1 MSAVYPVREPFPT
14 RWNDNDQ
21 YGHLNNTV
29 YYAAMDTAVNA
40 FMIREGGL
48 EPVGG
53 DAIALCAASSC
64 EFLAPA
70 GFPEPLE
77 VGIGVERLGTTSVTW
92 ALGILRAGQDEP
104 IATGRFVHVFVDA
117 EGRRPTPVPT
127 SIRAA
132 IESRLLSTGR
142 WSTDPRSTTPRRSL
156 SEGAPE
162 TETKRP
168 EPR

>member
-1 MSAVYPVREPFPT
+1 MSAPTARGAYPVREPFAT
-14 RWNDNDQ
+14 RWADNDQ

-64 EFLAPA
+64 EFLASA
-70 GFPEPLE
+70 GFPDALE
-77 VGIGVERLGTTSVTW
+77 VGIAVERLGTTSITW
-92 ALGILRAGQDEP
+92 ALGILRAGDEAP

-117 EGRRPTPVPT
+117 ATRRPTPVPP
-127 SIRAA
+127 SIRSA
-132 IESRLLSTGR
+132 IETLLLAS
-142 WSTDPRSTTPRRSL
+142 
-156 SEGAPE
+156 APPPVE
-162 TETKRP
+162 
-168 EPR
+168 

>member
-1 MSAVYPVREPFPT
+1 MAGYPVREPFAT

-48 EPVGG
+48 DPLHS

-64 EFLAPA
+64 EFHAPA

-92 ALGILRAGQDEP
+92 SLGILRCGEDDP
-104 IATGRFVHVFVDA
+104 IASGRFVHVFVDA
-117 EGRRPTPVPT
+117 ATRRPTPVPA
-127 SIRAA
+127 SVRSA
-132 IESRLLSTGR
+132 IESRLLSHG
-142 WSTDPRSTTPRRSL
+142 
-156 SEGAPE
+156 
-162 TETKRP
+162 
-168 EPR
+168 